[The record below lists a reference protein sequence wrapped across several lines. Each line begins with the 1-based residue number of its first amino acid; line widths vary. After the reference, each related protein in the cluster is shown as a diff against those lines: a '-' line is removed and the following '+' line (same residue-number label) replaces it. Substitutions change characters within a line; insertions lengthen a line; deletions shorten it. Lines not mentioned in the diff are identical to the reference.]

1 MGTDGAARITFVG
14 DIMCE
19 KPLQRA
25 WNKGGDAVFDR
36 VFSRTGALFAASDYV
51 VGNLETVFAGPAR
64 GYTRELYRFNTPDG
78 FARAIAKG
86 GIHLLT
92 TATNHCLDG
101 GVEGLDR
108 TLTVLDRCGLAHTG
122 TFRSPAEPRFLVRRI
137 GGLRVAFL
145 NYTYG
150 VNVHETGVVLPP
162 QDLYRLNLLKPQT
175 LRLQRYVG
183 TPAGTFRRRVS
194 SGLRR
199 FTSDETRVRLKRLLR
214 MPYYAVRVD
223 DIDEGEPYR
232 AYLPA
237 LLADLTEARRNADCV
252 IACLHCGGQFHP
264 SPGGL
269 SAFYAAFFAEN
280 GADAVVCHHAHVVQP
295 LSMFGRVPVAY
306 CLGNYSVSP
315 SSVYLPPEH
324 QPDCSVAL
332 HLTLTASGVT
342 DVSYSVLKTVEERGV
357 PVTWP
362 ADTLYETLGPRDRE
376 ILLREVDAVRKRFC
390 GHRCEDAPPRRE
402 YKL

>member
-108 TLTVLDRCGLAHTG
+108 TLAVLDRCGLAHTG

-150 VNVHETGVVLPP
+150 VNVHETGIVLPP
-162 QDLYRLNLLKPQT
+162 QDLYRLNLLKPPT

-237 LLADLTEARRNADCV
+237 LLADLTEEADRLPDAELVIANLLIEYIGYPAFISVIRKVNPEYVSCV
-252 IACLHCGGQFHP
+252 IQINTDEKNWVSDSPWLHAFD
-264 SPGGL
+264 GL
-269 SAFYAAFFAEN
+269 DRVHHQMEE
-280 GADAVVCHHAHVVQP
+280 GA
-295 LSMFGRVPVAY
+295 
-306 CLGNYSVSP
+306 
-315 SSVYLPPEH
+315 
-324 QPDCSVAL
+324 
-332 HLTLTASGVT
+332 LTAAMKEAGYTGV
-342 DVSYSVLKTVEERGV
+342 LRAEEALPNGK
-357 PVTWP
+357 
-362 ADTLYETLGPRDRE
+362 AL
-376 ILLREVDAVRKRFC
+376 VRL
-390 GHRCEDAPPRRE
+390 DYRRTGKG
-402 YKL
+402 KL